1 MGSYALNCDVT
12 GHSKADQRAIKTLE
26 QTTRLRREGCE
37 VGILRRED
45 LLKLPNNF
53 YFAMGQF
60 ESLERRL
67 QKQDTLGKTLSG
79 NQPLTLTSKLVLSEV
94 EEHELNEPETCFNL
108 YCHIV
113 PSSALIKT
121 TRKSQKSMKSSREVS
136 SCALNDK
143 ILLGTGLLQSLI
155 IIIFGFH
162 ENQIELSAD
171 IEGMFLQVVVSC
183 DEIRCLRF
191 LLIEKLEQIIKV
203 YEYTH

>member
-1 MGSYALNCDVT
+1 MGL
-12 GHSKADQRAIKTLE
+12 
-26 QTTRLRREGCE
+26 
-37 VGILRRED
+37 
-45 LLKLPNNF
+45 
-53 YFAMGQF
+53 F

-108 YCHIV
+108 YCLII
-113 PSSALIKT
+113 PSSALINT

-155 IIIFGFH
+155 VIIFRFH

-183 DEIRCLRF
+183 DENRCLRF

-203 YEYTH
+203 YEYTQQVSGAKWGKITPRKTKMFSNYPGEIFKVEAPSSSIFCLK